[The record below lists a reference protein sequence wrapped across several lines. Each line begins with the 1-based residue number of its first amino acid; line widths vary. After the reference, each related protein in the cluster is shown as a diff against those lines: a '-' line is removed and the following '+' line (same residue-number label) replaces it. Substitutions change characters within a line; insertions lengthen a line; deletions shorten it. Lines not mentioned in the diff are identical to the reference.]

1 MLPYF
6 VIAPLLIAVFL
17 YLFSSSRT
25 SRIVAI
31 IAQAVFVG
39 FTLFLFLESRQGEIY
54 TVVGGYR
61 GVLGITLSADMLSA
75 SLVMLTAVLF
85 LIAAVYGLK
94 EPSSK
99 LYWLLMFIWE
109 GLIIGVFFAR
119 DFFNVFVLLEVATL
133 IVAVLI
139 MYVREKRSMYDGVI
153 FLMVNTV
160 AIQFY
165 LLGVG
170 YIYMLTGTL
179 DMAMAAVAIADMEA
193 SRLILPYTLIMAP
206 IVFKCALVPLASW
219 LPKVQGIPRAPSA
232 VAAILSGL
240 HVKCALFLFIRF
252 QEVFSPVA
260 TDGFYFVL
268 GIVTALASIVMAFA
282 QKDIRLILAYSSTA
296 QVGLI
301 MAGLNIG
308 GEYAVTGSLFHIIN
322 HAVFK
327 AALFLGAGII
337 VRMYR
342 TRDITKISGLMKRSP
357 VLGITTIMAI
367 LGIAG
372 APFFNGSISKYFM
385 MAESGGVVFWI
396 LNIIN
401 LGTITLFVKY
411 ARMLFGEDTSNKTV
425 QIDVNKQIS
434 VAVLAVMCLAM
445 GIGGVWLANFLFGVD
460 VGLSF
465 WGYLEKSA
473 IFAVSV
479 AIAVVVNRYANK
491 EHAFFTR
498 VRGLDLSF
506 KGMCLSIGV
515 LFATLLFFVEVT
527 I

>member
-17 YLFSSSRT
+17 YLFSSSRA

-31 IAQAVFVG
+31 IAQAVFVV
-39 FTLFLFLESRQGEIY
+39 FTLVLFLESRHGEIY
-54 TVVGGYR
+54 TAVGGYR
-61 GVLGITLSADMLSA
+61 GVLGITLTADMLSA

-85 LIAAVYGLK
+85 LIAAIYGLK

-109 GLIIGVFFAR
+109 GLIIGIFFSR

-139 MYVREKRSMYDGVI
+139 MYVRENRSMFDGVI
-153 FLMVNTV
+153 FLMVNTAV
-160 AIQFY
+160 IQFY
-165 LLGVG
+165 LLGLG

-179 DMAMAAVAIADMEA
+179 DMAVATAAIAQME
-193 SRLILPYTLIMAP
+193 SSQLILPYTLIMAP

-219 LPKVQGIPRAPSA
+219 LPKVQGIPRAPAA

-252 QEVFSPVA
+252 QEVFAPVA
-260 TDGFYFVL
+260 TEGFYIVL
-268 GIVTALASIVMAFA
+268 GIVTAVTSIIMAFS

-301 MAGLNIG
+301 MIGLNLD
-308 GEYAVTGSLFHIIN
+308 EYAATGSLLHIIN

-342 TRDITKISGLMKRSP
+342 TPDITKISGLIKRSP
-357 VLGITTIMAI
+357 ILSITTMMAI

-385 MAESGGVVFWI
+385 MAESGGLVFWI

-401 LGTITLFVKY
+401 LGTIILFVRYTKI
-411 ARMLFGEDTSNKTV
+411 LFGPDTSNKSV

-434 VAVLAVMCLAM
+434 VAMLAVMCLAM

-460 VGLSF
+460 VELNF
-465 WGYLEKSA
+465 WGYFEKA
-473 IFAVSV
+473 VIFAASV
-479 AIAVVVNRYANK
+479 AIALFVNKYVKNDN
-491 EHAFFTR
+491 FFLAR
-498 VRGLDLSF
+498 VRSLDLNF
-506 KGMCLSIGV
+506 RGMCVCIGV
-515 LFATLLFFVEVT
+515 LFAVMLVFMQ